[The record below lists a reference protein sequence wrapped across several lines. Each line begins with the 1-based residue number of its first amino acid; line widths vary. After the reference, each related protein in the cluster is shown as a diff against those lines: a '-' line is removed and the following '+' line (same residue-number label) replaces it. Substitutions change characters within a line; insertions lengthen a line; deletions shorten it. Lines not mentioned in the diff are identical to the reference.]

1 MGRPNGYKKVN
12 TFSRTPCFNQVMSY
26 LVLATQ
32 SLSFWLLVQ
41 RHIAHQNTRFVMMA
55 VYALSTAVL
64 VWAGVL
70 ASASDPSDPIMIDYK
85 NGKSA
90 AA

>member
-1 MGRPNGYKKVN
+1 MDRPNGYKKVN
-12 TFSRTPCFNQVMSY
+12 TFSRTPCFNQILSY
-26 LVLATQ
+26 LVVTTQ
-32 SLSFWLLVQ
+32 SVSFWLLVQ
-41 RHIAHQNTRFVMMA
+41 THFEHQDTRFVMMA
-55 VYALSTAVL
+55 VYALSTVIL

-85 NGKSA
+85 NGKA